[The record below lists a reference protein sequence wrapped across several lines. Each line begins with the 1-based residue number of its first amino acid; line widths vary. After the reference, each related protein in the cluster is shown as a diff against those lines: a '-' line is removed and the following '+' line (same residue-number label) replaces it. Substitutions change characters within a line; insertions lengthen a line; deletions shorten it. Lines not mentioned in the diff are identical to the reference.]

1 MRRPLLV
8 IAIAVSSA
16 MLLAACASAAPGWT
30 YAPPTQAPASQPAGS
45 GAPSAPASAVAS
57 AAASDNGGSG
67 GASGSRVDIS
77 AAGIAFEQTQV
88 SAPAGTGFDL
98 HFNNKDAG
106 IPHNVEIKDANNQSV
121 FKGDIVTGPK
131 ETDYKV
137 PALAAGAYQFV
148 CSVHPNMQGSLKVG
162 G

>member
-1 MRRPLLV
+1 MRRPLLA
-8 IAIAVSSA
+8 IAIAVSSTV
-16 MLLAACASAAPGWT
+16 LLSACASAAPGWT
-30 YAPPTQAPASQPAGS
+30 YAPPTQAPASQPAAS
-45 GAPSAPASAVAS
+45 GAASAPASAVAS
-57 AAASDNGGSG
+57 AAPSDNAG
-67 GASGSRVDIS
+67 GAGASNVAIS
-77 AAGIAFEQTQV
+77 AVNVAFEQTQV
-88 SAPAGTGFDL
+88 SAPAGAAFDL
-98 HFNNKDAG
+98 HFNNKDGG